1 MRLLSAISEATHQI
15 AINQSLLRNTILKLD
30 DAPEKALIKAFQ
42 SKYVYS
48 REHRGFLD
56 VEDNYKPYQRS
67 DLNHWVESTGWSVVV
82 GKECRPVDAVL
93 KTMIEK
99 ANTEDGF
106 LSVHDLC
113 FEPERGLIHNKNAYN
128 YLNYWQPVA
137 FAPIEPLP
145 EEMTMWDEY
154 LLFLAG
160 GSESKRELIE
170 RWVAN
175 AVLFPRQRSL
185 FAMLLYGESKG
196 TGKGTLQLAMDKL
209 LGIYTL
215 KPEDPVNFVTG
226 RFKSGLEGKT
236 LCVFD
241 EVYYDGFG
249 FANHLKQMITEPNFW
264 VEAKGKDAKKIDNHV
279 SILAT
284 SNRSQPIWVE
294 AGDRR
299 WMCIN
304 VEWNNP
310 RQNGDHPD
318 NSEQGHLVQRVRD
331 WIENDSQ
338 IESKLLWL
346 LQKVDLSGWDRFTA
360 PDTPEKLLL
369 QKGSVSNNEDW
380 FKTGFDVGEFL
391 LVKRSIVWEGKRI
404 GKAEQ
409 MRIMVGHGY
418 TEVQKEWKLPQG
430 RGSDWMITPRG
441 YEVGI
446 RPEMS
451 APDVANLIREHG
463 GENYDRPF

>member
-30 DAPEKALIKAFQ
+30 DDPEKALVKAFQ
-42 SKYVYS
+42 SKYIYS

-56 VEDNYKPYQRS
+56 VEDNYKSYQRT
-67 DLNHWVESTGWSVVV
+67 DLQYWVESTGWSVVV
-82 GKECRPVDAVL
+82 DKECRPVDAVL
-93 KTMIEK
+93 KTMISK
-99 ANTEDGF
+99 VNTEDGF

-113 FEPERGLIHNKNAYN
+113 FEPERGLIHNKNGYN

-137 FAPIEPLP
+137 FTPIEPEP

-160 GSESKRELIE
+160 CSEDKRELIE
-170 RWVAN
+170 KWIAN

-185 FAMLLYGESKG
+185 FALLLYGESKG
-196 TGKGTLQLAMDKL
+196 TGKGTLQLVMDKL

-249 FANHLKQMITEPNFW
+249 FANHLKQMTTEPNFW
-264 VEAKGKDAKKIDNHV
+264 VEAKGKDTKKIDNHV

-284 SNRSQPIWVE
+284 SNRLQPIWVE

-310 RQNGDHPD
+310 SQNGEHPD
-318 NSEQGHLVQRVRD
+318 NQEQGKLVQRVRD
-331 WIENDSQ
+331 WVENDRQ
-338 IESKLLWL
+338 VESKLLWL
-346 LQKVDLSGWDRFTA
+346 LQKVDLSYWD
-360 PDTPEKLLL
+360 
-369 QKGSVSNNEDW
+369 
-380 FKTGFDVGEFL
+380 
-391 LVKRSIVWEGKRI
+391 
-404 GKAEQ
+404 
-409 MRIMVGHGY
+409 
-418 TEVQKEWKLPQG
+418 
-430 RGSDWMITPRG
+430 
-441 YEVGI
+441 
-446 RPEMS
+446 
-451 APDVANLIREHG
+451 
-463 GENYDRPF
+463 